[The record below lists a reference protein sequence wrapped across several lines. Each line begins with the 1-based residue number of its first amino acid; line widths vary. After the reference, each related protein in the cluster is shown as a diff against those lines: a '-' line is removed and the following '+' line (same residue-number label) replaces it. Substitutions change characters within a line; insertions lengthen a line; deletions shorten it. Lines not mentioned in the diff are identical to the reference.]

1 MKLSPATAPRNGAV
15 AQHYSARA
23 RTPLRCITYIV
34 GARPNFVKMA
44 PVIACLRGRFP
55 GVRHIV
61 IHTGQH
67 YDWLMSRVFVDELK
81 MPEPDYS
88 LEVGSGT
95 HAIQTARAMEQL
107 EPVLVAERPDLVM
120 VPGDVNS
127 TLAAALVAAKLNLAL
142 AHIEAGLRSF
152 DRTMPEEVNRIVAD
166 EFSALLFAHSQ
177 DAVDN
182 LLHEGIAASRIHFV
196 GNTMIDT
203 LVATSSRYR
212 PLRVRA
218 RFGFAARRYLLVT
231 LHRPT
236 LVDGDRL
243 ERVLVQ
249 LEKIATELPVIF
261 PVHPRTARRI
271 AAKGHSRLI
280 LTEPLSYL
288 EFLSLQ
294 ADAAAVLTDSG
305 GVQEEATYLGVPC
318 FTLRDT
324 TERPVTISSGT
335 NVLLG
340 ADPSAIG
347 TILPRL
353 DTKRLRRPPPP
364 LWDGRAAERIA
375 DVVAGRSLAEE
386 ALSRVSASRAA
397 ASQRS

>member
-1 MKLSPATAPRNGAV
+1 MKLSSATTPSNGAV
-15 AQHYSARA
+15 AQPYSERA
-23 RTPLRCITYIV
+23 GTPPHCIAYIV

-44 PVIACLRGRFP
+44 PVIARLRGRFP
-55 GVRHIV
+55 DVRHIV
-61 IHTGQH
+61 VHTGQH
-67 YDWLMSRVFVDELK
+67 YDWLMSRVFVDDLQ

-88 LEVGSGT
+88 LDVGSGT
-95 HAIQTARAMEQL
+95 HAVQTARAMERL
-107 EPVLVAERPDLVM
+107 EPVLAAERPDLVI

-142 AHIEAGLRSF
+142 AHVEAGLRSF

-203 LVATSSRYR
+203 LLATSSRYR
-212 PLRVRA
+212 SLHVRA
-218 RFGFAARRYLLVT
+218 RFGLAARNYLLVT

-243 ERVLVQ
+243 ERVLVE
-249 LEKIATELPVIF
+249 LEEVAEELPVIF
-261 PVHPRTARRI
+261 PVHPRTAQRI
-271 AAKGHSRLI
+271 AAGRHSRLI

-305 GVQEEATYLGVPC
+305 GVQEETTYLGVPC

-353 DTKRLRRPPPP
+353 GTKRLRRLPPP

-375 DVVAGRSLAEE
+375 DVVAGMSLAGEPPS
-386 ALSRVSASRAA
+386 LLPASGAA
-397 ASQRS
+397 ASLRS